1 MNQSSEQEQYIKS
14 LVQIKEIEEKVQKE
28 LNERKLQVEAE
39 IKLLEEGLANSIR
52 NAENDGRHLV
62 ETSIQSARDKAE
74 LEAKEIISEAE
85 IKSKNISFKF
95 DPSMVKEI
103 FEVIFSD
110 IK

>member
-39 IKLLEEGLANSIR
+39 IKLLEEGLANSVK
-52 NAENDGRHLV
+52 NAENDGRQLV
-62 ETSIQSARDKAE
+62 ETSIQSAREKAE
-74 LEAKEIISEAE
+74 LEAREIISEAE
-85 IKSKNISFKF
+85 TKSKNISFKF

>member
-14 LVQIKEIEEKVQKE
+14 LVQIKEIEEKVQRE
-28 LNERKLQVEAE
+28 LNERKLQVDAE
-39 IKLLEEGLANSIR
+39 IKLLEEGLANSIK
-52 NAENDGRHLV
+52 NAENDGRQLV
-62 ETSIQSARDKAE
+62 ETSLQTAHEKAE
-74 LEAKEIISEAE
+74 LEAKEIIAEAE
-85 IKSKNISFKF
+85 TKSKNISFKF